1 MGYKRMPAGWLQIR
15 WMCACVVLGLN
26 GSDAAAAVH
35 TLSANASTAVA
46 IDTNLMV
53 VADDEDQILRI
64 YHRRFDGPPIYTKD
78 FTPNLGLTDVSPAG
92 LIREVDIEASTRVGN
107 RIYWLGSHGNCGGC
121 DPPGEL
127 RPNRQR
133 LFATD
138 LVVANVTN
146 YSLRYVGRY
155 DNLRRD
161 LIAWDNTNGHGLGRS
176 NLQLAISAAEGV
188 PPETAARDGFN
199 IEGLTMAPTGTVA
212 YIGFRSPLTPRSG
225 RTNAL
230 LIPLLNLPQLVVANP
245 SPGPARFGRPI
256 ELFLDRRGVRS
267 IESVTNGFA
276 IVAGTTTN
284 SGTFRVYTWNG
295 NTNQVPLE
303 RQTSFSLKQPE
314 GLIVNGP
321 VGTGSEVQL
330 VSEGSTEFR
339 SEYVTLGPGIPELRG
354 TVMAQGAFHFLV
366 VGTPGGSYDIE
377 ASQNGGPWTYSATI
391 VVPANGQAYWTDYNA
406 SIFNRR
412 LYRLRYPSR

>member
-1 MGYKRMPAGWLQIR
+1 
-15 WMCACVVLGLN
+15 MCACTLAGMAAFE
-26 GSDAAAAVH
+26 AAAAVH
-35 TLSANASTAVA
+35 TLSHNASTAVA
-46 IDTNLMV
+46 LDDDYMV
-53 VADDEDQILRI
+53 VGDDEDQVLRI
-64 YHRRFDGPPIYTKD
+64 YHRRNDGPPVYTRD
-78 FTPNLGLTDVSPAG
+78 FTASLGLTDVSPAG
-92 LIREVDIEASTRVGN
+92 QVREVDIEASVRVGD

-138 LVVANVTN
+138 IVKTGTN

-155 DNLRRD
+155 HKLRSD
-161 LIAWDNTNGHGLGRS
+161 LIRWDDTNGHGLGRS
-176 NLQLAISAAEGV
+176 ALQLAASAAEGV

-199 IEGLTMAPTGTVA
+199 IEGFTMSPTGTVA
-212 YIGFRSPLTPRSG
+212 YIGFRSPLTPGSG

-230 LIPLLNLPQLVVANP
+230 LIPLLNLPQLVVGSP

-267 IESVTNGFA
+267 IDAASNGFV

-284 SGTFRVYTWNG
+284 SGTFRIYTWNG

-303 RQTSFSLKQPE
+303 RQTSFSVNQPE

-321 VGTGSEVQL
+321 IAVGSEVQL
-330 VSEGSTEFR
+330 ISEGSSDFR
-339 SEYVTLGPGIPELRG
+339 SEYVTIGYGIPEMRN
-354 TVMAQGAFHFLV
+354 TAWAQGAFHFLII
-366 VGTPGGSYDIE
+366 GTPGGSYDIE
-377 ASQNGGPWTYSATI
+377 TSQNGGPWTYSTTI
-391 VVPANGQAYWTDYNA
+391 GVPGNGQAYWSDYGA
-406 SIFNRR
+406 PSAPRR